1 MEAKQMS
8 VTVKLSEIS
17 VGKSSG
23 ETESEIEFFKDM
35 FYKDNLKFENINDFS
50 NFVICGRKGTG
61 KSLLALYYKD
71 QKEIEKNNTF
81 VKHLKMK
88 ILNAR
93 QETIDLGLNPEI
105 EYRILFQEYFI
116 FKQFISAV
124 EKINDKFPSCYFGDR
139 PVFGFNAVKMKRFR
153 KAKINC

>member
-61 KSLLALYYKD
+61 YPCSYK
-71 QKEIEKNNTF
+71 
-81 VKHLKMK
+81 V
-88 ILNAR
+88 R
-93 QETIDLGLNPEI
+93 
-105 EYRILFQEYFI
+105 YSR
-116 FKQFISAV
+116 
-124 EKINDKFPSCYFGDR
+124 
-139 PVFGFNAVKMKRFR
+139 
-153 KAKINC
+153 